1 MILNSVIIEL
11 TLSKCERANLFMKHQ
26 ILLYYKYI
34 EIENPVHEMR
44 EQRRM
49 CEKLGLTGRIILA
62 SEGINGTVEGKTSNT
77 EKYIE
82 EMSKDPRFSDIH
94 WKKSEGTGEA
104 FPKLSI
110 RVREEIVS
118 MHLHE
123 NDLKPWSVTGK
134 YLTPDELHSW
144 FENEEEF
151 YIVDMRNDYEHKS
164 GYFEGSILPPLTNYR
179 DLPKILPQLESL
191 KNKKVLT
198 VCTGGVRCEKA
209 SGFLISNGF
218 SDVYQ
223 LQGGI
228 VSYMEKYPNEHFKGK
243 LYVFD
248 QRILMGFNTTDSKHE
263 VIGICEKCNEK
274 SEHYI
279 NCDTVGCHRHFI
291 LCENCINEFGQI
303 CPNGCTYLRKSQ
315 RENPVHS

>member
-1 MILNSVIIEL
+1 
-11 TLSKCERANLFMKHQ
+11 MKKFQ
-26 ILLYYKYI
+26 ILLWYKYVL
-34 EIENPVHEMR
+34 IENPVHEMR
-44 EQRRM
+44 AQRRLS
-49 CEKLGLTGRIILA
+49 EELGLTGRIIIA
-62 SEGINGTVEGKTSNT
+62 DEGINGTVEGTVEAT

-82 EMSKDPRFSDIH
+82 EMSKDPRFSDVH
-94 WKKSEGTGEA
+94 WKKSEGTGSA

-110 RVREEIVS
+110 KVREEIVS

-134 YLTPDELHSW
+134 YLKPEELHKW
-144 FENEEEF
+144 FEEKKEF
-151 YIVDMRNDYEHKS
+151 YIVDMRNDYEHKA
-164 GYFEGSILPPLTNYR
+164 GYFEGSVLPPLTNYR
-179 DLPKILPQLESL
+179 DLPAILPQLETL
-191 KNKKVLT
+191 KDKTVLT

-209 SGFLISNGF
+209 SGFLVANGF

-248 QRILMGFNTTDSKHE
+248 QRILMGFNTDSKEHE
-263 VIGICEKCNEK
+263 IVGECERCHKK

-291 LCENCINEFGQI
+291 LCEDCIEKAGQV
-303 CPNGCTYLRKSQ
+303 CPEGCTYLRRRQ
-315 RENPVHS
+315 RENPVHTAK

>member
-1 MILNSVIIEL
+1 MGSY
-11 TLSKCERANLFMKHQ
+11 RHFMVKLVLMKYQ
-26 ILLYYKYI
+26 ILLWYKYTP
-34 EIENPVHEMR
+34 IENPVHEMR
-44 EQRRM
+44 EQRRL
-49 CEKLGLTGRIILA
+49 CEKLGLKGRIIIA
-62 SEGINGTVEGKTSNT
+62 DEGINGTVEGAVAAT
-77 EKYIE
+77 EKYIKE
-82 EMSKDPRFSDIH
+82 TEKDPRFQNIH
-94 WKKSEGTGEA
+94 WKRSDGTGSA

-110 RVREEIVS
+110 KVREEIVS

-123 NDLKPWSVTGK
+123 NDIKPWSVTGK
-134 YLTPDELHSW
+134 YLSPEKLHDW
-144 FENEEEF
+144 FENKDEF
-151 YIVDMRNDYEHKS
+151 YIIDMRNDYEHRS

-179 DLPKILPQLESL
+179 DLPKLLPLLKDL

-209 SGFLISNGF
+209 SGFLVSNGF

-248 QRILMGFNTTDSKHE
+248 QRILMGFNTDSKEHE
-263 VIGICEKCNEK
+263 IVGKCEKCGET
-274 SEHYI
+274 SENYI
-279 NCDTVGCHRHFI
+279 NCDTIGCHRHFI
-291 LCENCINEFGQI
+291 LCKSCIEKFGKI
-303 CPNGCTYLRKSQ
+303 CPEGCQYARQKQ

>member
-1 MILNSVIIEL
+1 
-11 TLSKCERANLFMKHQ
+11 MKHQ
-26 ILLYYKYI
+26 ILLWYKYVK
-34 EIENPVHEMR
+34 IENPVHEMR
-44 EQRRM
+44 EQRRL
-49 CEKLGLTGRIILA
+49 CEKLGLTGRIIIA
-62 SEGINGTVEGKTSNT
+62 EEGINGTVEGTKQAT
-77 EKYIE
+77 EKYIKQTI
-82 EMSKDPRFSDIH
+82 KDPRFLDIH
-94 WKKSEGTGEA
+94 WKKSEGTGTA

-110 RVREEIVS
+110 KVREEIVS

-134 YLTPDELHSW
+134 YLKPETLHQW
-144 FENEEEF
+144 FQTKKEF
-151 YIVDMRNDYEHKS
+151 YIVDMRNDYEQKA

-191 KNKKVLT
+191 KNKTVLT

-209 SGFLISNGF
+209 SGFLVSNGF

-248 QRILMGFNTTDSKHE
+248 QRILMGFNTDSKEHE
-263 VIGICEKCNEK
+263 IVGRCERCMEK

-291 LCENCINEFGQI
+291 LCESCIQTAGQI
-303 CPNGCTYLRKSQ
+303 CPNGCTMLRKKQ
-315 RENPVHS
+315 RENPVHTTI

>member
-1 MILNSVIIEL
+1 MTV
-11 TLSKCERANLFMKHQ
+11 KYQ
-26 ILLYYKYI
+26 ILLFYKYTQ
-34 EIENPVHEMR
+34 IENPVHEMR
-44 EQRRM
+44 FQKRL
-49 CEKLGLTGRIILA
+49 CERLGLKGRIIIA
-62 SEGINGTVEGKTSNT
+62 TEGINGTVEGKVSNT

-110 RVREEIVS
+110 KVREEIVS

-134 YLTPDELHSW
+134 RLMPEELHEW
-144 FENEEEF
+144 FEKGEEF
-151 YIVDMRNDYEHKS
+151 YIVDMRNDYEQKA

-179 DLPKILPQLESL
+179 DLPKILPQLSSL

-209 SGFLISNGF
+209 SGFLVSNGF
-218 SDVYQ
+218 KEVYQ

-248 QRILMGFNTTDSKHE
+248 RRILMGFNTDSKQHE
-263 VIGICEKCNEK
+263 IVGKCERCLKK
-274 SEHYI
+274 SENYI

-291 LCENCINEFGQI
+291 LCQNCIREAGKI
-303 CPNGCTYLRKSQ
+303 CPNGCTYLRKKQ
-315 RENPVHS
+315 RENPVHSERPGF

>member
-1 MILNSVIIEL
+1 
-11 TLSKCERANLFMKHQ
+11 MKYQ
-26 ILLYYKYI
+26 ILLWYKYT

-44 EQRRM
+44 EQRRL
-49 CEKLGLTGRIILA
+49 CESLGLTGRIIIA
-62 SEGINGTVEGKTSNT
+62 TEGINGTVEGSLKNT
-77 EKYIE
+77 RLYMS
-82 EMSKDPRFSDIH
+82 EMKKDPRFSDVH
-94 WKKSEGTGEA
+94 WKMSAGTGNA

-110 RVREEIVS
+110 KVREEIVS

-134 YLTPDELHSW
+134 YLKPEELHKW
-144 FENEEEF
+144 FQNKEEF
-151 YIVDMRNDYEHKS
+151 YIVDMRNDYEHKA

-191 KNKKVLT
+191 KNKTVLT

-209 SGFLISNGF
+209 SGFLVSNGF

-248 QRILMGFNTTDSKHE
+248 QRILMGFNTDDKSHE
-263 VIGICEKCNEK
+263 VVGFCEKCLEK
-274 SEHYI
+274 SENYI

-291 LCENCINEFGQI
+291 LCDKCIKNYGQI
-303 CPNGCTYLRKSQ
+303 CPEGCTMMRKIQ
-315 RENPVHS
+315 RENPVHASNS

>member
-1 MILNSVIIEL
+1 MSY
-11 TLSKCERANLFMKHQ
+11 Q
-26 ILLYYKYI
+26 ILLYYKYTN
-34 EIENPVHEMR
+34 IENPIHEMR
-44 EQRRM
+44 EQRRL

-62 SEGINGTVEGKTSNT
+62 DEGINGTVEGTFDNT
-77 EKYIE
+77 EKYIF
-82 EMSKDPRFSDIH
+82 EMSKDKRFSDIH
-94 WKKSEGTGEA
+94 WKKSKGTGSA
-104 FPKLSI
+104 FPKLSVK
-110 RVREEIVS
+110 VREEIVS

-134 YLTPDELHSW
+134 YLSPEKLHEW
-144 FENEEEF
+144 FEKKEEF
-151 YIVDMRNDYEHKS
+151 YIVDMRNDYEQKS

-209 SGFLISNGF
+209 SGFLVANGF

-248 QRILMGFNTTDSKHE
+248 QRVLMGFNTDDRKHE
-263 VIGICEKCNEK
+263 VVGRCEKCNGK

-291 LCENCINEFGQI
+291 LCESCIEKYGQI
-303 CPNGCTYLRKSQ
+303 CPLGCTMLRKIQ

>member
-1 MILNSVIIEL
+1 
-11 TLSKCERANLFMKHQ
+11 MKYQ
-26 ILLYYKYI
+26 ILLFYKYI
-34 EIENPVHEMR
+34 PIENPVHEMR
-44 EQRRM
+44 EQRRL
-49 CEKLGLTGRIILA
+49 CEKFNLKGRVIIA
-62 SEGINGTVEGKTSNT
+62 SEGINGTVEGSVSNT
-77 EKYIE
+77 SKYIK

-94 WKKSEGTGEA
+94 WKKSVGTGSA

-110 RVREEIVS
+110 KVREEIVS

-123 NDLKPWSVTGK
+123 NDIKPWSVTGK
-134 YLTPDELHSW
+134 YLKPETLHEW
-144 FENEEEF
+144 FENKKEF

-179 DLPKILPQLESL
+179 DLPKLLPLLSDY
-191 KNKKVLT
+191 KNKTILT

-209 SGFLISNGF
+209 SGFLMSNGF
-218 SDVYQ
+218 DNVFQ

-248 QRILMGFNTTDSKHE
+248 QRVLMGFNTDSEKHE
-263 VIGICEKCNEK
+263 IVGKCERCLQI
-274 SEHYI
+274 SENYI

-291 LCENCINEFGQI
+291 LCESCIGITGKI
-303 CPNGCTYLRKSQ
+303 CPAGCTYLRKHQ
-315 RENPVHS
+315 RENPVHPNSQ